1 MFVVG
6 DGSRYAVVARNRA
19 ECEGLCTVYKRLW
32 YVCFVPSFET
42 FGLGG
47 MNVGVAGG
55 VFLPSGGNAFLVSWG
70 ECSCLLA
77 ETLFFDDGITCK
89 DGFVV
94 FVVSK
99 GEPGGVQLIQPKG
112 GTSSCLRVGDNLDLM
127 RQARHS

>member
-47 MNVGVAGG
+47 MNVGV
-55 VFLPSGGNAFLVSWG
+55 G
-70 ECSCLLA
+70 ECCYLLA
-77 ETLFFDDGITCK
+77 ETLFLSPG
-89 DGFVV
+89 GSVLV
-94 FVVSK
+94 FWRKRFSSMTASPVKTDSLCLLFPK
-99 GEPGGVQLIQPKG
+99 GSGGVQLIQPKG